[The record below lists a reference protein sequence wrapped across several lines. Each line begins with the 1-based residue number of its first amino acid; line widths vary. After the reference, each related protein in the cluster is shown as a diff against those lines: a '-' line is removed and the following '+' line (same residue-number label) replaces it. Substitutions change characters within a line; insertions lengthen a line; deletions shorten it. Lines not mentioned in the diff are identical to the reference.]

1 MDALRTSLFVL
12 FVLLVPV
19 SSYEIVYTNPRICY
33 ILDSIL
39 IVYCIVA
46 TVLFF
51 REKFYIPPVG
61 RTEDDC
67 IYQELERAKDTD
79 PYQELEL
86 SKVNKKA
93 AKKKN
98 KSGSAQAVVRD
109 PDPFESLNPS
119 GTAPPPLS
127 PH

>member
-1 MDALRTSLFVL
+1 MDALRTSVFVL

-19 SSYEIVYTNPRICY
+19 SSDEILFTDPVVCY
-33 ILDSIL
+33 FLDSIL
-39 IVYCIVA
+39 IVYCIAA
-46 TVLFF
+46 TALFF

-61 RTEDDC
+61 QPEDNC
-67 IYQELERAKDTD
+67 IYQELDRAKDTD
-79 PYQELEL
+79 QYQELDL

-98 KSGSAQAVVRD
+98 KSGSAPAVVRD
-109 PDPFESLNPS
+109 QDPFESLTPS